1 MRWGRTTLALA
12 ASLGVFACVDSGQV
26 LNNELASTPEPAAS
40 LTARVSASGSH
51 ACAVVEGR
59 GYCWGSNESGQ
70 LGIGT
75 DDAEEPL
82 GWLEGRWLSI
92 VAGQDHTCGLTTADD
107 VYCWGDNQRGQ
118 LGQGDRAST
127 PVPARVPLAGP
138 VRVLATGFSH
148 ACALLEDGA
157 LWCWGD
163 GYEGQLAQDDV
174 FVRSA
179 DDEEQSR
186 DLDGLEPVLVP
197 APLDDA
203 GESIAWRDVDTGE
216 GHSCAIAVDGALW
229 CWGRNSQRQL
239 GAGSDGGQSRVPLRV
254 GEDHDWQT
262 VDAAQNYTCALK
274 ADGSLWC
281 FGYNMGTRTGAG
293 NPFGLV
299 LESLQL
305 DEPSRVND
313 SLWSSLST
321 NMFHTCA
328 LGGESGQLWCWGRN
342 VEGQLGLDPEQVP
355 ELTEIWIEPRFVTD
369 GIAQVSAG
377 RFSTCLVT
385 ADAAIRC
392 AGQNADGQ
400 LGGGGDS
407 NEFEFIDVALPPDV
421 APLP

>member
-1 MRWGRTTLALA
+1 
-12 ASLGVFACVDSGQV
+12 
-26 LNNELASTPEPAAS
+26 
-40 LTARVSASGSH
+40 
-51 ACAVVEGR
+51 
-59 GYCWGSNESGQ
+59 
-70 LGIGT
+70 
-75 DDAEEPL
+75 
-82 GWLEGRWLSI
+82 
-92 VAGQDHTCGLTTADD
+92 
-107 VYCWGDNQRGQ
+107 
-118 LGQGDRAST
+118 
-127 PVPARVPLAGP
+127 VPLAGP